1 MTCHDCQILL
11 QQLLDHETIADAAAL
26 EQHLAGC
33 ADCRVW
39 QAAARQ
45 LDKGIRHL
53 PRPEA
58 TPELTRR
65 IVRAVLVERSMRRR
79 RRLLAVSGL
88 AASLV
93 IAVLLGAYLLRPK
106 ARQQD
111 LAVQTAPPSHPRT
124 PETLEA
130 PGPSLSLRDSVAE
143 VAQLTLRKADETVG
157 QARSLWPN
165 AAPKEISPVPPPL
178 TPPVDP
184 LREAGSSVTAGLEP
198 VADSARRAFHLFLRE
213 IPPVRTEDKRKS

>member
-11 QQLLDHETIADAAAL
+11 QQSLDHETIADSAGL

-33 ADCRVW
+33 ADCRAW

-45 LDKGIRHL
+45 LEKGIRHL
-53 PRPEA
+53 PRPEP

-65 IVRAVLVERSMRRR
+65 IVRAVLAERRMRRR
-79 RRLLAVSGL
+79 RHVLTVSAL
-88 AASLV
+88 AASLL
-93 IAVLLGAYLLRPK
+93 IAVFLAAYLLRPDT
-106 ARQQD
+106 RQET
-111 LAVQTAPPSHPRT
+111 LAVQTPPASQPRT
-124 PETLEA
+124 PENMETPE
-130 PGPSLSLRDSVAE
+130 PSLSLRDSVAE

-165 AAPKEISPVPPPL
+165 AAPKELRPVPSPL

-198 VADSARRAFHLFLRE
+198 VADSARRAFNLFLRE
-213 IPPVRTEDKRKS
+213 IPPVRTEEKRKS